1 MISSRNI
8 RNFSIIAHIDHGK
21 TTLTDR
27 LLRATNTV
35 AARDFEERMMDSNPI
50 EKERGITIKLAP
62 VRMEYSAGDQQYEL
76 NLIDTPGHVDFGY
89 EVSRSLAAC
98 EGALLV
104 VDATQGIQAQTL
116 SNFDKASALGLK
128 IIPVINKIDLP
139 NADPDNVALDL
150 IETLHIAENE
160 IVRVSAKTGKGVP
173 GLLEAVV
180 KHIPVPLG
188 KDADPLRILVFASLY
203 HPHKGVIAYVR
214 VVSGVLKKENLQLM
228 AVGKDFVPTEIGVFI
243 PSMSQISELHAGEVG
258 YLATGLKEVILVRV
272 GDTITA
278 AQAVRNNLVKPLPGY
293 KEPQPMVYMDF
304 YPLDGDDFVLLVD
317 AMGKLALHDAAI
329 QYQPTHSTALGNGLR
344 IGFLGILHADVV
356 QERLEDEYDLEL
368 IATSPSV
375 PYKIHLTTGEIKMIH
390 NPSELPDP
398 STIAQYDEPMTK
410 ATIFTPK
417 EYVGAVMRLCEKHR
431 AILQE
436 LQDVGTR
443 VKMMYFLPLAELII
457 NFHDQLKS
465 VSSGF
470 ASLEYELIGYEPVDA
485 VKLDILIHHESVEAL
500 SQMVVRSQA
509 QLIGRAMVK
518 KLKEVIPRQQFEVA
532 IQAAVGGTIVARE
545 TIGSYRKDVIA
556 KLYGGD
562 QTRKDKLLKKQKKGK
577 KRMKEFG
584 KISLPQE
591 AFLAVLER

>member
-1 MISSRNI
+1 
-8 RNFSIIAHIDHGK
+8 
-21 TTLTDR
+21 
-27 LLRATNTV
+27 
-35 AARDFEERMMDSNPI
+35 
-50 EKERGITIKLAP
+50 
-62 VRMEYSAGDQQYEL
+62 
-76 NLIDTPGHVDFGY
+76 
-89 EVSRSLAAC
+89 
-98 EGALLV
+98 

-116 SNFDKASALGLK
+116 SNFDKAKALGLRV
-128 IIPVINKIDLP
+128 IPVINKIDLP
-139 NADPDNVALDL
+139 NADADQVALDI
-150 IETLHIAENE
+150 IETLHSPEQD
-160 IVRVSAKTGKGVP
+160 IVRVSAKSGIGVP
-173 GLLEAVV
+173 ELLE
-180 KHIPVPLG
+180 KLIQLIPPPTHAG
-188 KDADPLRILVFASLY
+188 KQEDPLRVLVFASLY

-214 VVSGVLKKENLQLM
+214 VVSGVLKRENLHLM
-228 AVGKDFVPTEIGVFI
+228 AADTNFVPTEIGVFHPAMDTI
-243 PSMSQISELHAGEVG
+243 PELRAGDVG
-258 YLATGLKEVILVRV
+258 YLATGLKNVGHVRV
-272 GDTITA
+272 GDTITTVQA
-278 AQAVRNNLVKPLPGY
+278 AQRKEVKQLPGY

-304 YPLDGDDFVLLVD
+304 YPVDGDEFVLLVD

-356 QERLEDEYDLEL
+356 QERLENEYDLDL

-375 PYKIHLTTGEIKMIH
+375 PYEIKLTSGETKMIH
-390 NPSELPDP
+390 NPAELPDP
-398 STIAQYDEPMTK
+398 TQIAQYNEPMTL

-417 EYVGAVMRLCEKHR
+417 EYLGAIMRLCEEHR
-431 AILQE
+431 AVLQE

-443 VKMMYFLPLAELII
+443 VKTIYFLPLAELII
-457 NFHDQLKS
+457 KFHDQLKS

-485 VKLDILIHHESVEAL
+485 VKLDILVHHEPVEAL

-509 QLIGRAMVK
+509 EFVGRAMVK
-518 KLKEVIPRQQFEVA
+518 RLKEVIPRQQFEVA
-532 IQAAVGGTIVARE
+532 IQAAIGGNIVARE

-584 KISLPQE
+584 SISLPQE